1 MRMSCNGCRILRKG
15 CSENCSIR
23 PCLQWIKSP
32 ESQAN
37 ATVFLAKFYGRA
49 GLMNLINAGPE
60 HLRPAIFR
68 SLLYEAC
75 GRIVNPIYGSVGL
88 LWSGSWQLCQAA
100 VEAVLKGQPITSITS
115 EAAADGHGPPLK
127 AYDIRHVSKD
137 ENSAAS
143 NEPKQAKTRYR
154 FKRSV
159 VKPKPSKVGSGSGSG
174 ADDSAK
180 PSCAGCCADEFNR
193 STSHESSLS
202 HQSEAAAN
210 VDGESKETE
219 SMVSSETAEA
229 ELLFRPE
236 PESARKRSEPVQD
249 GELALEL
256 TLGLEPQ
263 SRAHHVV
270 PVKKRRIDAY
280 GLGGRSSADD
290 GGCKMELGLDL
301 VA

>member
-100 VEAVLKGQPITSITS
+100 VEAVLKGHPITSITS

-159 VKPKPSKVGSGSGSG
+159 VKPKASKVGSGSGSG

-180 PSCAGCCADEFNR
+180 PSWAGCCADEFNR

-229 ELLFRPE
+229 ELLFRAE
-236 PESARKRSEPVQD
+236 PESARKRSEPVQE

-270 PVKKRRIDAY
+270 PVKKRKIEAN

-290 GGCKMELGLDL
+290 GACKMELGLDL

>member
-88 LWSGSWQLCQAA
+88 LWSGSWQLCHLA

-180 PSCAGCCADEFNR
+180 PSCVGCCADELNR

-229 ELLFRPE
+229 ELLFRAE
-236 PESARKRSEPVQD
+236 PESALKRSEPVQE

>member
-290 GGCKMELGLDL
+290 GVCKMELGLDL

>member
-1 MRMSCNGCRILRKG
+1 M
-15 CSENCSIR
+15 
-23 PCLQWIKSP
+23 
-32 ESQAN
+32 
-37 ATVFLAKFYGRA
+37 
-49 GLMNLINAGPE
+49 
-60 HLRPAIFR
+60 
-68 SLLYEAC
+68 
-75 GRIVNPIYGSVGL
+75 NPIYGSVGL

-159 VKPKPSKVGSGSGSG
+159 VKPKASKVGSGSGSG

-236 PESARKRSEPVQD
+236 PESARKRSEPVQE

-290 GGCKMELGLDL
+290 GACKMELGLDF